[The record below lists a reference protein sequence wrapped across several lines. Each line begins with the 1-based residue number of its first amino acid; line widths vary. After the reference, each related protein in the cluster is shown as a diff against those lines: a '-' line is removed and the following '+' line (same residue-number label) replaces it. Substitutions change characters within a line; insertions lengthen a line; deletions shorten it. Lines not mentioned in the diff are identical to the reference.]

1 MALARFRAVQERTAP
16 GASPVRSPRATIISA
31 PSGNGRCG
39 VKAASPSAVS
49 HALISPWVVRI
60 TGIGFGWIA
69 LTSAFGSFVK
79 NGKKIVSRPA
89 FRRRIA
95 AAMEAAGTI

>member
-1 MALARFRAVQERTAP
+1 M
-16 GASPVRSPRATIISA
+16 
-31 PSGNGRCG
+31 
-39 VKAASPSAVS
+39 
-49 HALISPWVVRI
+49 
-60 TGIGFGWIA
+60 GFGWIA

-79 NGKKIVSRPA
+79 KGEKIVSRPA